1 MPHCWL
7 NVPHHAFMGI
17 FRCPSSFAI
26 TVILSPDLLHDELKL
41 LGLVSFCQMWQIKDH
56 GLQPTEV

>member
-1 MPHCWL
+1 
-7 NVPHHAFMGI
+7 MGI

-41 LGLVSFCQMWQIKDH
+41 LGLLSFCQMWQIKDH